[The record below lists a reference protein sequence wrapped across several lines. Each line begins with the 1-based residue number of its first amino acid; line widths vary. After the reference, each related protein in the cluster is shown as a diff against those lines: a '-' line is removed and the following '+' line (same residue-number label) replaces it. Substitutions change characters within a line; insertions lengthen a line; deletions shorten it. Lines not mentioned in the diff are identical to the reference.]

1 MVQQRNRLSR
11 TIRAAVAVAVLV
23 ACAACSGS
31 SGGSHAGQGN
41 GQRLVWGKP
50 AEADTLDPAV
60 AGNAASWELLRLSY
74 DGLVGLDDKLRVV
87 PEIAE
92 SWRQTSP
99 TTYVFTLRK
108 GVKFS
113 NGRELTTDDVVG
125 SIRRLTDP
133 KKKAIWAGQ
142 LGIRSVAATGD
153 RTVRITLKKPR
164 TPFVA
169 ALAGTPAAILPMKEL
184 RAGKFDP
191 RRELLGT
198 GPYQVASHT
207 QGESWRFKR
216 NPHHW
221 RPGLPK
227 AADLTVRIMPE
238 DAARAAALRDRSI
251 DVTTFEAPDS
261 IELLKNQAGV
271 KTRKQTTTDYYR
283 LDVNAV
289 SSPFRDPRL
298 REALA
303 LSVDRDKI
311 KDVALGGIGK
321 PSAAV
326 PPAFKDVCDA
336 SSVPTGR
343 PDPKRARQ
351 LVKKAGATGKTVT
364 ISTITQ
370 VPMSSPVA
378 QVIQQNLQQAGLKVR
393 IESLDIGTA
402 MKRVYSGGPADFDLT
417 VSWSAGYA
425 DPAMDLAWYIPELV
439 SFNKG
444 FVKPD
449 PRLDSMVEKGLVT
462 KPGDKRTETFR
473 QACDRI
479 ARNANIIP
487 LVTKDAI
494 VTYRSDK
501 AVPSLLSVEGYALP
515 LRRLAEFGVR

>member
-1 MVQQRNRLSR
+1 MVQQHNRLSR
-11 TIRAAVAVAVLV
+11 TIRAALAATVLV
-23 ACAACSGS
+23 GCAACSGS
-31 SGGSHAGQGN
+31 SGGSHAGGT
-41 GQRLVWGKP
+41 GQKLVWGKP
-50 AEADTLDPAV
+50 AEADVLDPAV

-74 DGLVGLDDKLRVV
+74 EGLVGLDDKLRVV
-87 PEIAE
+87 PEIAK

-108 GVKFS
+108 GVRFS

-133 KKKAIWAGQ
+133 KKKAIWSGQ
-142 LGIRSVAATGD
+142 LGIRAITATGD
-153 RTVRITLKKPR
+153 RTVRITLNKPK

-184 RAGKFDP
+184 RSGKFDP

-198 GPYQVASHT
+198 GPYQVVSHT
-207 QGESWRFKR
+207 QGESWRFKG
-216 NPHHW
+216 NPHYW
-221 RPGLPK
+221 RPGVPK
-227 AADLTVRIMPE
+227 APELTVRIMPE
-238 DAARAAALRDRSI
+238 DAARAAALRDRSV

-261 IELLKNQAGV
+261 IGLLKNEAGV

-283 LDVNAV
+283 LDVNAK
-289 SSPFRDPRL
+289 SSPFRDSRL

-303 LSVDRDKI
+303 LSIDRDKI

-326 PPAFKDVCDA
+326 PPAFKGVCDA
-336 SSVPTGR
+336 SSAPSGR

-351 LVKKAGATGKTVT
+351 LVEKAGATGKTVT

-378 QVIQQNLQQAGLKVR
+378 QVIQQSLQKTGLKVR
-393 IESLDIGTA
+393 IEPLDIGTA
-402 MKRVYSGGPADFDLT
+402 MKRVYSGTSADFDLT

-449 PRLDSMVEKGLVT
+449 PHLNSVVERGLVT
-462 KPGDKRTETFR
+462 KPGDKRTAAFR

-479 ARNANIIP
+479 AHNANIIP

-494 VTYRSDK
+494 VSYRSDK

-515 LRRLAEFGVR
+515 LRRLSEFGLR